1 MVLRAGDPRTAT
13 PRLQSLHH
21 ISTKVSYLAAF
32 HPTRDLISSAF
43 VIDVIHPLDHA
54 LQYSLKIHRDVTVV
68 QLVLRAKFPIFLLL
82 RRFVEEPTSFSTSFS
97 TEIFVLE
104 VEESILGDL

>member
-1 MVLRAGDPRTAT
+1 VQVILRYIVEQQLPVFSHFITSQPRY
-13 PRLQSLHH
+13 RILQ
-21 ISTKVSYLAAF
+21 LAAC

-43 VIDVIHPLDHA
+43 VIDVIHPIDHA
-54 LQYSLKIHRDVTVV
+54 LQYSFKINRDVTVV
-68 QLVLRAKFPIFLLL
+68 QLVLRAKLPIFLLL
-82 RRFVEEPTSFSTSFS
+82 RRFVEEPTSFS